1 MGRSLFGRQSLFKF
15 GMGSA
20 IRCFGID
27 WISWSESFFVCF
39 HTDLKNAYA
48 VTCLAALPIR

>member
-1 MGRSLFGRQSLFKF
+1 MVRSLFGRQSLFEF

-27 WISWSESFFVCF
+27 WIFWSESFFVCF
-39 HTDLKNAYA
+39 HTDLKE
-48 VTCLAALPIR
+48 CLCRNLPSRPSH